1 MGEDG
6 QPLTLAEE
14 AQEFQGTRGFHLPA
28 KRDPQGLER
37 LLSRYQGWCPKRT
50 LGTPLL
56 FQPPGIMCVCLSL
69 PPRAPAL
76 PDLHSLAFRPP
87 RPSFPQIMVS
97 FSFLAARSRSRSVT
111 VTEAADFLW
120 VRGQGLCWRG
130 PVPGLPTS
138 SWRVSLA
145 LPLLRDR
152 VIKHSPCADALYTC
166 SLHLHFKVSL
176 CPFYRREN

>member
-28 KRDPQGLER
+28 KMDPQGLER

-56 FQPPGIMCVCLSL
+56 FQPPGIMCVSLSL

-97 FSFLAARSRSRSVT
+97 FSFLAARSRSRSRSVT

-120 VRGQGLCWRG
+120 VRGQGLCG
-130 PVPGLPTS
+130 GGLSP
-138 SWRVSLA
+138 A
-145 LPLLRDR
+145 CPLL
-152 VIKHSPCADALYTC
+152 HGESAWLFP
-166 SLHLHFKVSL
+166 S
-176 CPFYRREN
+176 